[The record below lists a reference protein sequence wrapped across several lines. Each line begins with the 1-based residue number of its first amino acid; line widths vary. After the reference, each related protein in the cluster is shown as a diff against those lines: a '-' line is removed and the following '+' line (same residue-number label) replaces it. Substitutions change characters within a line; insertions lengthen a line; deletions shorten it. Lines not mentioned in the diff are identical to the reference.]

1 MDRRNLNHQIKNR
14 TMDYATKDKLIQDL
28 AKAMGMHGG
37 MASKSANFDA
47 ATGTL
52 YVGSKVYK
60 PEQIQSA
67 REFFESQ
74 VKKYEPLGD
83 DTYEMFEIAA
93 ISIELAQNLQTTN
106 RGNIVIKA

>member
-1 MDRRNLNHQIKNR
+1 MDRRSLNKQIKEK

-67 REFFESQ
+67 KEFFATQ

-83 DTYEMFEIAA
+83 DTYQMYEIAMIA
-93 ISIELAQNLQTTN
+93 IELAQQLQVTD
-106 RGNIVIKA
+106 RGNFVVKA